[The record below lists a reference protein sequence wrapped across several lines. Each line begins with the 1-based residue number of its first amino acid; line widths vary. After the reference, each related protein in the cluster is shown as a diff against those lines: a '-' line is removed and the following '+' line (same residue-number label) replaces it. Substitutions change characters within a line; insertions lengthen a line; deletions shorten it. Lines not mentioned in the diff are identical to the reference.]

1 MLVSSLVVV
10 IVGERLVGGSG
21 VVFRFLTTS
30 TNLFGAQNYQIHG
43 LS

>member
-30 TNLFGAQNYQIHG
+30 ANLFIAQNYQIHV